1 MKKLLRSIQPAHWVW
16 FSSAILV
23 FGMIL
28 SFFLQS
34 IGMFGLAAYALF
46 SWNWDKRFPIGIRQG
61 WSEHWQAFIR
71 RPDYWITAGY
81 FAVVLV
87 GVFPLYDQG
96 YWLERLRIKV
106 PFLVLPWVYF
116 LLPRF
121 TERQFQGLL
130 YFILLIMTATSAC
143 ILINYLAHFEA
154 IQLLLKQGQPMPT
167 PGNHIRFS
175 LLLAM
180 TIIGGGY
187 LVFQQYYWLKV
198 WEKWLIRGLTLGLFV
213 FMHIL
218 SVRSGL
224 AALYLALGGLA
235 LRYAWVSGRYW
246 IAIGAVSL
254 LLALP
259 IVGYYS
265 LPSFKMKID
274 YTLWDFQTAMSGDNR
289 TLSDGDRM
297 RSLRIGWS
305 IFKAAPLTGI
315 GPGNL
320 HQEVERIYATQY
332 PEVEN
337 RLIPHNQFIF
347 VLAGTGVVGM
357 AIFLLSF
364 IFPFFYRKNYE
375 NWLFLATYI
384 VIFTSF
390 MVEATIENSTGVA
403 LFCFFYFLSLGRKQQ
418 EPISN

>member
-1 MKKLLRSIQPAHWVW
+1 MQKILRSIQATHWAW
-16 FSSAILV
+16 FFNALMLI
-23 FGMIL
+23 GMVD

-34 IGMFGLAAYALF
+34 IGMFGLAAHALF
-46 SWNWDKRFPIGIRQG
+46 RWDWDKSFPLGFRQRWG
-61 WSEHWQAFIR
+61 ARWKAFVR

-81 FAVVLV
+81 FVIVLV
-87 GVFPLYDQG
+87 AVFPLHDPG

-106 PFLVLPWVYF
+106 PFLVLPWIYF
-116 LLPRF
+116 TLPRF
-121 TERQFQGLL
+121 SDRQFKGLL
-130 YFILLIMTATSAC
+130 YFMLLLLSLTSIGILV
-143 ILINYLAHFEA
+143 NYLTHFEA
-154 IQLLLKQGQPMPT
+154 VQLMIKQGQPMPT
-167 PGNHIRFS
+167 PGNHIRLS

-187 LVFQQYYWLKV
+187 LVVEGYFWQKR
-198 WEKWLIRGLTLGLFV
+198 WERWLIGSLTLGLFV

-246 IAIGAVSL
+246 VAIGVIAAI
-254 LLALP
+254 LALP
-259 IVGYYS
+259 VVGYYT

-274 YTLWDFQTAMSGDNR
+274 YTLWDFQTAVSGQTR
-289 TLSDGDRM
+289 VLSDGDRI

-305 IFKAAPLTGI
+305 LFKSSPITGI

-320 HQEVERIYATQY
+320 HQEVDRIYAAQY

-347 VLAGTGVVGM
+347 VMAGTGLIGLV
-357 AIFLLSF
+357 IFLITL
-364 IFPFFYRKNYE
+364 IFPFFYHKNYR

-384 VIFTSF
+384 VLFTSF

-403 LFCFFYFLSLGRKQQ
+403 LFCFFYFISLGNVG
-418 EPISN
+418 STSD